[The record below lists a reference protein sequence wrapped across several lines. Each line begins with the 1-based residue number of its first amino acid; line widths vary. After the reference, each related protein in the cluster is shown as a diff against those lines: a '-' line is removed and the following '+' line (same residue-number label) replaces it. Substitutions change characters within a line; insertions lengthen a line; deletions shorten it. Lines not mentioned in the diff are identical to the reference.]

1 MTAVEDA
8 QAELEAGIACLPLD
22 IDGAVAH
29 LSAAV
34 RGFEL
39 AGDPRGGAI
48 ACSQLGSVFA
58 NFMGNRTAAR
68 AWFARADRLVADEP
82 PCLEQGWVAVA
93 PLGCDVDDPDTLLA
107 RAELALDRAREFGN
121 VDLEIKALADGG
133 LAHVQ
138 AGRLDRGMAMLDE
151 AMALVCA
158 APSPSGM
165 SQWANGQSVCSFYTA
180 CYFTADFDRAAA
192 WTGPLREHGVVGTAP
207 GTAAFLS
214 AHCDTV
220 HATLLCEMG
229 RWGDAEAV
237 LENAISMFEATMHS
251 PSWHPAI
258 QLADLRVRQGRLA
271 EAETLLLGKDAA
283 IQALLPAAR
292 LHLAR
297 GEHALALATARRG
310 LRSMGDDKLRA
321 VELLTVMADAALS
334 SGDVATALEAIADL
348 DVRAGTVDVTPIRA
362 RALAARARVL
372 ATTGDVAAAIAELE
386 QAVDAL
392 VDTAAPWL
400 HAVLLLEL
408 ARLREASDDRPGAV
422 VDAKAAAAILNQL
435 DVVLGA
441 DDQATLARVLQPSSA
456 PSAREATLRR
466 DGKWWEATCGSVTAR
481 VADTKGLRYVAALVA
496 CPECERHAFDLV
508 DTVEGVGDVD
518 RRTLGDAGELA
529 DSRARSHYRQ
539 RVEALRSQIDEALEV
554 GADQRAMELQDELDA
569 IITQLAR
576 DFGLG
581 GAPRTASSAAQKAR
595 LNVTRAV
602 RAATAKLAEALPE
615 AGSAL
620 DRSIRTGLF
629 CAYAPEPGDIRW
641 IVQS

>member
-1 MTAVEDA
+1 MTAAEDA
-8 QAELEAGIACLPLD
+8 QLEMVEALTCLPHD

-34 RGFEL
+34 RGFEA
-39 AGDPRGGAI
+39 AGDPRGGAF

-68 AWFARADRLVADEP
+68 AWFARADRLVADEE

-93 PLGCDVDDPDTLLA
+93 ALGCEVDDPDALLT
-107 RAELALDRAREFGN
+107 RAELALDRARRFGDT
-121 VDLEIKALADGG
+121 DLEIKALADGG

-138 AGRLDRGMAMLDE
+138 AGRLEQGMTMLDE

-158 APSPSGM
+158 PRSDSGM
-165 SQWANGQSVCSFYTA
+165 SQWTNGQSVCSFYTA

-192 WTGPLREHGVVGTAP
+192 WTGPLREHGIVGTAP
-207 GTAAFLS
+207 GTAVFLS
-214 AHCDTV
+214 SHCDTV
-220 HATLLCEMG
+220 HATLLCELG
-229 RWGDAEAV
+229 RWGEAERV
-237 LENAISMFEATMHS
+237 LENAISTFESVMHV

-271 EAETLLLGKDAA
+271 EAESLLLGKDAA

-292 LHLAR
+292 LHSAR

-310 LRSMGDDKLRA
+310 LRSMRDDKLRA
-321 VELLTVMADAALS
+321 VELLTVMADAALAL
-334 SGDVATALEAIADL
+334 GDREAAL
-348 DVRAGTVDVTPIRA
+348 R
-362 RALAARARVL
+362 
-372 ATTGDVAAAIAELE
+372 AIAELE
-386 QAVDAL
+386 SRANAVDIAPIKARALATHARVLAATGEVDAAIGEFERAVDAL

-408 ARLREASDDRPGAV
+408 ARLRDAAGDEPGAI
-422 VDAKAAAAILNQL
+422 VDAKAAAAILNEL
-435 DVVLGA
+435 DVVLSA
-441 DDQATLARVLQPSSA
+441 DDSATLSHLVQTPA
-456 PSAREATLRR
+456 PAAPDATLRR
-466 DGKWWEATCGSVTAR
+466 DGKWWEATCGTVSVR
-481 VADTKGLRYVAALVA
+481 VADTKGMRYVATLVA
-496 CPECERHAFDLV
+496 SPGCERHAFDLV
-508 DTVEGVGDVD
+508 DSVEGVGDVD
-518 RRTLGDAGELA
+518 RRLLGDAGELA
-529 DSRARSHYRQ
+529 DSRARANYRQ
-539 RVEALRSQIDEALEV
+539 RVEALRSQIDEALEA

-569 IITQLAR
+569 IVTQLAQ

-581 GAPRTASSAAQKAR
+581 GAPRAASSAAQKAR

-615 AGSAL
+615 AGAAL
-620 DRSIRTGLF
+620 DRGIRTGLF
-629 CAYAPEPGDIRW
+629 CAYVPDAGDIRW